1 MMIVVEKE
9 IKKAN
14 QADDFG
20 SLSSIIQLGL

>member
-1 MMIVVEKE
+1 MIFVVEKE